1 VQTLP
6 LLEKAYPQHWVFN
19 EHLLFKDEDGLADLN
34 GLWDRWAQL
43 ALLATS
49 SVREH
54 LRLAQSVHGADAC
67 PPFMPNRQLA
77 VLAAD
82 FGATWAT
89 DRVSSLATMDP
100 IGSLLEN
107 DAKVDTLCLSD
118 SRDLATVFAQYM
130 QETFRHG
137 SWARPSSVDMKIIS
151 ALFPAELGSKT
162 LCPWAYKNDNAALS
176 VDSSI
181 VIRGLFKLFVDTA
194 SCLHMMLI
202 CDTGARTGQTAER
215 TAGDPNKCTGGCEI
229 HHI

>member
-19 EHLLFKDEDGLADLN
+19 EHPLFKDEDGLADLD
-34 GLWDRWAQL
+34 GLWDRWARL

-89 DRVSSLATMDP
+89 DRVSSLAKMDP
-100 IGSLLEN
+100 IGALLDH

-118 SRDLATVFAQYM
+118 SRDLATAFAQYM
-130 QETFRHG
+130 QEYFRHG
-137 SWARPSSVDMKIIS
+137 RLARPFSVDMKFIS
-151 ALFPAELGSKT
+151 ALSPAKLGSKT
-162 LCPWAYKNDNAALS
+162 LCPWSYIKDNAFSA
-176 VDSSI
+176 VSSI

-194 SCLHMMLI
+194 SCVHMMLM
-202 CDTGARTGQTAER
+202 CGTGA
-215 TAGDPNKCTGGCEI
+215 
-229 HHI
+229 

>member
-19 EHLLFKDEDGLADLN
+19 EHPLFKDEDSLADLD
-34 GLWDRWAQL
+34 GLWDRWARL

-49 SVREH
+49 SVLEH

-82 FGATWAT
+82 LSATWAT

-100 IGSLLEN
+100 IGGLLDH

-118 SRDLATVFAQYM
+118 SRDLATFFAQNM
-130 QETFRHG
+130 QESFRHG
-137 SWARPSSVDMKIIS
+137 SLARPSSVDMNIIS
-151 ALFPAELGSKT
+151 ALSPAKLGSKT
-162 LCPWAYKNDNAALS
+162 LCPWAYKNDNAAFS
-176 VDSSI
+176 AASSI

-194 SCLHMMLI
+194 
-202 CDTGARTGQTAER
+202 
-215 TAGDPNKCTGGCEI
+215 
-229 HHI
+229 